1 MKKLLLFILAMASL
15 SCLFAIAVSAADM
28 TNYCSVEITLVDDTQ
43 LTGYCQ
49 IDVGSK
55 RLLRD
60 NVYLS
65 PDKSS
70 GTISWSD
77 IKVFDGRE
85 SVVVGD
91 TDPIEI
97 AGTECSKLASNVVAF
112 YFPPTI
118 KKILNVTF
126 TKSWS
131 SLETVWIPKAV
142 TFIDQGGFTDCAVS
156 QVIFE
161 EGSALQS
168 IGNDCFKGCPN
179 LTSIEFP
186 ESLTSIGRNCF
197 YLSGL
202 SGTVVVPNS
211 VTYLGP
217 GAFLSTKIET
227 LVLGDGE
234 MTIGYN
240 FAGTFQATNNQ
251 YLKNV
256 YISTGA
262 SFEYNG
268 SSKIF
273 FKCANPVNFY
283 VVGDNAEE
291 FIETLKS
298 QSTGSYITFITED
311 EVTEETGAGYGVI
324 YTGVTRCEA
333 FYGGSHDYV
342 TVAPCLNRCSRC
354 TEATSGEADH
364 SYTVSDVFAGEKYLS
379 PCTIT
384 KVCQACAYE
393 DGNVELGALIV
404 CLGYS
409 VPENT
414 TAAGTVSIS
423 QGFSVVTELLSTY
436 ERETGKTLEYGVVAA
451 NGENTTPVIVE
462 EGVLCAQGTAILA
475 ALANTVARF
484 EIKIANI
491 TSVNFDTPIVF
502 NGYVYDGNTICY
514 LNNGYSSYSPMAVS
528 YSQLINE

>member
-28 TNYCSVEITLVDDTQ
+28 TNYCSVDVTLVDGTQ

-49 IDVGSK
+49 IDIGSK

-60 NVYLS
+60 NIYLT

-70 GTISWSD
+70 GTVSWSD
-77 IKVFDGRE
+77 IKIFDGRA

-91 TDPIEI
+91 TEPTEI
-97 AGTECSKLASNVVAF
+97 AGTECSKRASNVTEF

-118 KKILNVTF
+118 TTVLNTTF
-126 TKSWS
+126 TSGWS
-131 SLETVWIPKAV
+131 SLEMVYIPKSVTKFDHSAFQGSAV
-142 TFIDQGGFTDCAVS
+142 REV
-156 QVIFE
+156 VFE
-161 EGSALQS
+161 EGSALKS
-168 IGNDCFKGCPN
+168 MGASCFQGCPN
-179 LTSIEFP
+179 IESFQFP
-186 ESLTSIGRNCF
+186 ETLESLGRNCF

-211 VTYLGP
+211 VTYLAP

-251 YLKNV
+251 YLKNI

-283 VVGDNAEE
+283 VVGDNDEE

-333 FYGGSHDYV
+333 FYDGAHDYV

-354 TEATSGEADH
+354 ADATCGEADH

-409 VPENT
+409 VPENI

-423 QGFSVVTELLSTY
+423 QGFSVATELLSTY

-528 YSQLINE
+528 YNQLINE